1 MLPIQ
6 ENVLQ
11 LSWIAEYWSREI
23 GGLRTSAE
31 IHHELLAGFWRGKLG
46 LVAGDERKTLD
57 RVTFLKCVALK
68 RDHPGFVLIDSPEEI
83 PPKVTTHA
91 DGSVTVDIQT
101 YITLPSDQSRW
112 TDDIVA
118 TACDELAKLSWED
131 YHDLVKPGVNAL
143 RSTRQNLASYCKTAG
158 YSSPRFWFGS
168 STGKRN
174 EFRSFG
180 GRPSVMRELKA
191 EMGRRANTRI
201 LAPTLREEAKEL
213 RLWADANIDAE
224 KQIPQV
230 GAIENAL
237 RQCYKPLRQ
246 ISCSDH
252 KT

>member
-57 RVTFLKCVALK
+57 RVTFLKCVAPK
-68 RDHPGFVLIDSPEEI
+68 RDHSGFVLIDSREEI

-131 YHDLVKPGVNAL
+131 YHDLVKPGLNAL
-143 RSTRQNLASYCKTAG
+143 RSTRQYLASYCESAG

-174 EFRSFG
+174 ESRSFG
-180 GRPSVMRELKA
+180 GRPSVMRQIEE
-191 EMGRRANTRI
+191 EMRRRAATRI
-201 LAPTLREEAKEL
+201 LASTLRKEAKEL
-213 RLWADANIDAE
+213 RIWAEVNIDAE
-224 KQIPQV
+224 NQLPQFRS
-230 GAIENAL
+230 IENTL
-237 RQCYKPLRQ
+237 RELYKELRPNG
-246 ISCSDH
+246 CPRP
-252 KT
+252 